1 MDTNSWLCSFL
12 TIIANNF
19 LPLNVALNYTM
30 ESGFIK
36 TLAFIDE
43 SGNTDLDTSKLDVSK
58 YFIVC
63 AVIIDDE
70 RSESMKQEVDSI
82 RKNISKQ
89 VR

>member
-1 MDTNSWLCSFL
+1 MARVLL
-12 TIIANNF
+12 
-19 LPLNVALNYTM
+19 ALNYTM

-43 SGNTDLDTSKLDVSK
+43 SGNTDLDTSKRDVSK

-70 RSESMKQEVDSI
+70 RAESMREEVGSI
-82 RKNISKQ
+82 RKKYHMNGVGPTQLIE
-89 VR
+89 V